1 MERVGAPGRGGGFG
15 RPGRIGRLLAIAV
28 ALAAVAALLALAT
41 ALASVVT
48 ERRAAS
54 PAAAGQ
60 DAHAGPGSGS
70 DARGAGADTQRVHA
84 PGARQIVLDFDS
96 ARLDLEAAPAGVAEA
111 TVERRW
117 SGPPPTLRHRFENG
131 VLHIVSRCP
140 QPRRFHADR
149 CRVHGTVSVPDGASV
164 RADVGAGDVTA
175 AAVHGDLELRT
186 SAGSVRVA
194 RLVGPVRLR
203 ADAGIIAAVDLSGS
217 SFEARSGTGN
227 VTASFLRPPS
237 SVDATTDAGTVD
249 LAVPPAS
256 YAVDA
261 STGVGL
267 VSVGIPNDPA
277 APRHILAT
285 AAVGQ
290 IRISPR

>member
-1 MERVGAPGRGGGFG
+1 MERVGAPGAGGGFG
-15 RPGRIGRLLAIAV
+15 RPGRTGRLRAIAV
-28 ALAAVAALLALAT
+28 VLGAVAAVLALAT
-41 ALASVVT
+41 ALASAVA

-60 DAHAGPGSGS
+60 GAQAGSGS
-70 DARGAGADTQRVHA
+70 GPAAPGAGADSQRVRA
-84 PGARQIVLDFDS
+84 SGARQIVLDFDS
-96 ARLDLEAAPAGVAEA
+96 GRLDLEAAPAGMAEA

-140 QPRRFHADR
+140 QARRYHADR
-149 CRVHGTVSVPDGASV
+149 CRVHGTVSVPNGARV

-175 AAVHGDLELRT
+175 AAVHGDLELGT

-203 ADAGIIAAVDLSGS
+203 ADAGTIAAVDLSGS
-217 SFEARSGTGN
+217 SFEARTGTGN

-261 STGVGL
+261 GAGVGL

-290 IRISPR
+290 VRISAR